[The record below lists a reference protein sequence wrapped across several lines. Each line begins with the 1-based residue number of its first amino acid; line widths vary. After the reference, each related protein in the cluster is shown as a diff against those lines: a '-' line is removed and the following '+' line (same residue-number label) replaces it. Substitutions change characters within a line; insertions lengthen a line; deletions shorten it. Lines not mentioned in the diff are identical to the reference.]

1 MFIQRRTVITFT
13 NNINLIIFD
22 LFNYLSLDLIKILR
36 EKNIQY
42 TLFLILWINKEYFFF
57 EYYSWLLDRFS
68 HIATFRLF
76 VTLNIEV
83 LLWKGIGMYFENDS
97 FSIRSQSHRVTLFL
111 NECWEKCCIN
121 LFRLWFDESFS
132 FSKYNLLLKFN

>member
-83 LLWKGIGMYFENDS
+83 LLWKVICMGFESDS
-97 FSIRSQSHRVTLFL
+97 FSIRSLRATRFL

-121 LFRLWFDESFS
+121 LFRLRFDESFS